1 MRHAQAHDLVDGSV
15 PRSSFYDSPFG
26 RMFGRLEPWVPA
38 GTTDEQR
45 EQTLLE
51 FAHEEMVES
60 DGALLSE
67 NKAIAAGYTY
77 FGQFVDHD
85 ITFDPTSSVRRQN
98 DPNKLSNFRTPR
110 FDLDSVYGAGPEA
123 SPYLYDANDHG
134 KFLIG
139 AGESGV
145 EDDLPRNHQG
155 VALIGDP
162 RNDENLI
169 VSQLQLAFLKLH
181 NRVLDGVRSEYPG
194 LEADQAF
201 RRAQRIVRWF
211 YQYVVWNDFV
221 RLLVHDLLHGGAL
234 STVVDDVSS
243 SKHTTAR
250 IARRRFY
257 RWKQA
262 PYIPVEFS
270 VAAYRFGH
278 SMVRP
283 GYQVNTT
290 VGIGEEFE
298 LPIFSDPHDR
308 SSDLR
313 GGRPL
318 PAGFAIQWDWFFPMP
333 SSIAPFPQNSR
344 RIDTKLAPS
353 MSHIPMGDTT
363 VPLAFLNLRRGW
375 RMDLP
380 SGPAVAD
387 ALGVPAAGRPLID
400 TGTPQESLWFYI
412 LKETTTLGA
421 MSGKM
426 LGPVGGTIVAEVF
439 AGLLDGDPL
448 SYVNL
453 DPLWTPGKE
462 PVLVELMRT
471 ASPRQDDWSVG
482 DLLTAAGVDA
492 PTTAA
497 SGPIVFPGTRGRRR
511 TPSH

>member
-1 MRHAQAHDLVDGSV
+1 MRHAEFHDVVDGAV

-38 GTTDEQR
+38 GANDEAR
-45 EQTLLE
+45 SAALLE
-51 FAHEEMVES
+51 FAREHMVEA
-60 DGALLSE
+60 DDARLSE

-98 DPNKLSNFRTPR
+98 DPNKLRNFRTPR

-123 SPYLYDANDHG
+123 SPYLYDSHDHG
-134 KFLIG
+134 KFLVG
-139 AGESGV
+139 VGESGI
-145 EDDLPRNHQG
+145 EDDLPRNQQG
-155 VALIGDP
+155 TALIGDP

-181 NRVLDGVRSEYPG
+181 NRVLDGVRRHQPL

-201 RRAQRIVRWF
+201 RRAQQIVRWF

-221 RLLVHDLLHGGAL
+221 RLLVHDTLHADAL
-234 STVVDDVSS
+234 ATLVDDVSS
-243 SKHTTAR
+243 SKNTTAR
-250 IARRRFY
+250 SARRRFY

-283 GYQVNTT
+283 GYQINST
-290 VGIGEEFE
+290 VGFGEEFE
-298 LPIFSDPHDR
+298 LPIFSDPNER

-318 PAGFAIQWDWFFPMP
+318 PAGFEMQWDWFFPMP
-333 SSIAPFPQNSR
+333 TSGAPFPQNSR
-344 RIDTKLAPS
+344 RIDTKLSQA

-375 RMDLP
+375 RMELP

-387 ALGVPAAGRPLID
+387 ALGIPTAGRPPIEA
-400 TGTPQESLWFYI
+400 GSPEESLWFYI
-412 LKETTTLGA
+412 LKETTTLGS

-426 LGPVGGTIVAEVF
+426 LGPVGGTIIAEVF

-448 SYVNL
+448 SFVNL
-453 DPLWTPGKE
+453 DPLWTPAKE
-462 PVLVELMRT
+462 PVLVELLQT
-471 ASPRQDDWSVG
+471 ASPTHNDWNVG
-482 DLLTAAGVDA
+482 DLLVAAGVDV
-492 PTTAA
+492 PTNAA
-497 SGPIVFPGTRGRRR
+497 TGPIVFPGTRGRRR
-511 TPSH
+511 TPLP